1 MFNLEIFTKK
11 AVSSLNNAVSSARML
26 GHTYVGSEHMLLG
39 ILKEGGNVASTI
51 LKTNKITEKA
61 MFEKIVSMVG
71 KGEPTKLDY
80 DCITPAL
87 NRILKDSSSASRS
100 MGTRYIGT
108 EHILM
113 SLLKE
118 PNCSGSSILRSM
130 GVNLNKIYSE
140 CVGIYASDMNGII
153 SPISQP
159 DMKQFPMLSK
169 YAKNMTDT
177 FNGQIYDPVI
187 GRQKE
192 IERIVQII
200 SRRTKNN
207 PCLIGEAG
215 VGKTAIVEGLAQLLV
230 KGEVPEN
237 IREKRIFSLDITSML
252 AGAKY
257 RGDFEERIK
266 NCIDEVSRA
275 GNIILFIDEI
285 HTIVGAGAAE
295 GAIDA
300 ANILKPQ
307 LARGEIQII
316 GATTIDEYRRHIE
329 KDSALERRFQ
339 PVYIEEPDE
348 NECIDII
355 MGLRENYENFHK
367 VRISDSIIKNAV
379 SLSVRYI
386 HDRYLPDKAIDIID
400 EACSHA
406 KIRNVQKRK
415 KGFAFQS
422 ISSDSEKTT
431 FETLKKAMEKNCA
444 KIPENTSHN
453 MNVMMEDIN
462 DVISL
467 WTGIPVCRITKA
479 EGAKLLDMEKELHR
493 RVIGQNEAVNA
504 VSSAIRRGRSGLKDD
519 KRPVGSFLFL
529 GPTGVGKTE
538 LSKALAE
545 CLFDTEDNLIRF
557 DMSEFM
563 ERHSVS
569 KIIGSPP
576 GYVGFD
582 DGGQLTEKIRRKPYS
597 VILFD
602 EVEKAHPDVMNILLQ
617 IMEDGILTDSQ
628 GKKVDFRNTLIIMTS
643 NIGAEFITDRK
654 QLGFNSDENNDVN
667 RMQIMSEVKKH
678 FKPEFINRL
687 DKIIVFKIL
696 THAELKKITVKLL
709 DELTERAGKLG
720 IKIRYNDSA
729 VELISSVKDAEKY
742 GARPLRRKII
752 DEIETQL
759 SAKIINNELKSGD
772 NAELTADRKYIKI
785 MLEQFEKA

>member
-1 MFNLEIFTKK
+1 
-11 AVSSLNNAVSSARML
+11 
-26 GHTYVGSEHMLLG
+26 
-39 ILKEGGNVASTI
+39 
-51 LKTNKITEKA
+51 
-61 MFEKIVSMVG
+61 
-71 KGEPTKLDY
+71 
-80 DCITPAL
+80 
-87 NRILKDSSSASRS
+87 
-100 MGTRYIGT
+100 
-108 EHILM
+108 
-113 SLLKE
+113 
-118 PNCSGSSILRSM
+118 
-130 GVNLNKIYSE
+130 
-140 CVGIYASDMNGII
+140 
-153 SPISQP
+153 
-159 DMKQFPMLSK
+159 
-169 YAKNMTDT
+169 
-177 FNGQIYDPVI
+177 
-187 GRQKE
+187 
-192 IERIVQII
+192 
-200 SRRTKNN
+200 
-207 PCLIGEAG
+207 
-215 VGKTAIVEGLAQLLV
+215 
-230 KGEVPEN
+230 
-237 IREKRIFSLDITSML
+237 
-252 AGAKY
+252 
-257 RGDFEERIK
+257 
-266 NCIDEVSRA
+266 
-275 GNIILFIDEI
+275 
-285 HTIVGAGAAE
+285 
-295 GAIDA
+295 
-300 ANILKPQ
+300 
-307 LARGEIQII
+307 
-316 GATTIDEYRRHIE
+316 
-329 KDSALERRFQ
+329 
-339 PVYIEEPDE
+339 
-348 NECIDII
+348 
-355 MGLRENYENFHK
+355 
-367 VRISDSIIKNAV
+367 
-379 SLSVRYI
+379 
-386 HDRYLPDKAIDIID
+386 
-400 EACSHA
+400 
-406 KIRNVQKRK
+406 
-415 KGFAFQS
+415 
-422 ISSDSEKTT
+422 
-431 FETLKKAMEKNCA
+431 
-444 KIPENTSHN
+444 
-453 MNVMMEDIN
+453 
-462 DVISL
+462 
-467 WTGIPVCRITKA
+467 
-479 EGAKLLDMEKELHR
+479 MEKELHR

-720 IKIRYNDSA
+720 IKIRYNDST

>member
-1 MFNLEIFTKK
+1 MFNLEVFTKK
-11 AVSSLNNAVSSARML
+11 ALASLNNAVSSARLL

-39 ILKEGGNVASTI
+39 MLKEGGNVASTI
-51 LKTNKITEKA
+51 LKTNKVTEKI
-61 MFEKIVSMVG
+61 MLEKIISMVG

-80 DCITPAL
+80 ECITPAL
-87 NRILKDSSSASRS
+87 SRILTDSSSASRS

-118 PNCSGSSILRSM
+118 PNCSGSSMLRSM
-130 GVNLNKIYSE
+130 GLNLNKLYSE
-140 CVGIYASDMNGII
+140 CVGIYANDAGGIM

-159 DMKQFPMLSK
+159 DMKQFPVLSK
-169 YAKNMTDT
+169 YARNMTDAYSECV
-177 FNGQIYDPVI
+177 FDPVI
-187 GRQKE
+187 GRKKE
-192 IERIVQII
+192 TERIVQII

-215 VGKTAIVEGLAQLLV
+215 VGKTAVVEGLAQLLM

-237 IREKRIFSLDITSML
+237 IRDKRIFSLDITSML

-266 NCIDEVSRA
+266 NCIEEVIRA

-316 GATTIDEYRRHIE
+316 GATTLEEYRHHIE

-348 NECIDII
+348 NECIDILK
-355 MGLRENYENFHK
+355 GLRENYESFHN
-367 VRISDSIIKNAV
+367 VRISDKIIKNTV

-406 KIRNVQKRK
+406 RLNAARQKKSSSFRK
-415 KGFAFQS
+415 FNTGNERMT
-422 ISSDSEKTT
+422 I
-431 FETLKKAMEKNCA
+431 ETLKKAIEKNN
-444 KIPENTSHN
+444 IRSDSTQPESI
-453 MNVMMEDIN
+453 NVTMDDITG
-462 DVISL
+462 VISL
-467 WTGIPVCRITKA
+467 WTGIPVCQVNKE
-479 EGAKLLDMEKELHR
+479 EGRKLIEMEAAVHK
-493 RVIGQNEAVNA
+493 RVVGQNEAVNA
-504 VSSAIRRGRSGLKDD
+504 VSSAIRRGRSGLRDD
-519 KRPVGSFLFL
+519 RRPVGSFLFL

-545 CLFDTEDNLIRF
+545 CLFDTEDNLIRL

-569 KIIGSPP
+569 KLIGSPP

-602 EVEKAHPDVMNILLQ
+602 EVEKAHHDVMNILLQ
-617 IMEDGILTDSQ
+617 IMEDGTLTDSQ
-628 GKKVDFRNTLIIMTS
+628 GRKVDFRNTLIIMTS
-643 NIGAEFITDRK
+643 NIGAELITDKK
-654 QLGFNSDENNDVN
+654 QVGFGVQNDDEINKS
-667 RMQIMSEVKKH
+667 RIMAEVKKF

-687 DKIIVFKIL
+687 DKTIIFKSL
-696 THAELKKITVKLL
+696 DRNELREITVKLL
-709 DELTERAGKLG
+709 DELSERAGKLG
-720 IKIRYNDSA
+720 ISLKYDSTA
-729 VELISSVKDAEKY
+729 VDFLASVKDAEHY
-742 GARPLRRKII
+742 GARPLRRKIT
-752 DEIETQL
+752 DEVETEL
-759 SAKIINNELKSGD
+759 SRKIIANELKSGD
-772 NAELTADRKYIKI
+772 AARLTMENNHIKI
-785 MLEQFEKA
+785 MLSQFEKA